1 MSASLLSQG
10 LELLVYGMGTVVVFL
25 SLLVYATRLMSRVI
39 LRFFP
44 APPAATRTDTP
55 SAATHGNP
63 TVSPELLAVIAAAV
77 HQHRSGRAGR
87 AENTERL

>member
-1 MSASLLSQG
+1 M
-10 LELLVYGMGTVVVFL
+10 LVYGMGTVVVFL

-44 APPAATRTDTP
+44 EPAVAPRTDMP
-55 SAATHGNP
+55 SAAAHDNP

-77 HQHRSGRAGR
+77 HQHRSGRAGQ
-87 AENTERL
+87 AENTEHV